1 MKFNRNVG
9 LIVLVFACLNAGAQE
24 NQFNYKRKINGVSK
38 EDWYSIALPAN
49 LFKNCQPDFRDL
61 RIVELMSNDTTEVQ
75 YLLDI
80 MDTEINTQE
89 VELSSI
95 NESRSGGEYYITFS
109 NSGYKVNYLELTF
122 QEKNYFGTV
131 KIEGSNDRKK
141 WFELAKDEKVF
152 AVQNARE
159 QYASSII
166 NFPLTDYSF
175 LRLTIA
181 STDKITFSSAAFR
194 LDEINPG
201 SFDDIATSFSVRTD
215 KKSKRTII
223 DVKLSDY
230 RPVSNV
236 TLEIQQQNDFYRQIT
251 VETLVDSTKTERG
264 WIKNYQT
271 ISGNLITS
279 FKANQFSIPF
289 TLTNRLR
296 MTIENYDNPPLK
308 ISGIRLNGARVQ
320 LRAKMK
326 TENSYLFYGNP
337 QAFKPN
343 YDIEHF
349 KDKVPLQMA
358 EASLGPEETIGKAP
372 TPISAIFEN
381 KAWLWGI
388 LLSVV
393 ALLGFFT
400 LRMMKSKS

>member
-1 MKFNRNVG
+1 MCRRTRSNLHFSECKCARKPIRVQKKN
-9 LIVLVFACLNAGAQE
+9 
-24 NQFNYKRKINGVSK
+24 KR
-38 EDWYSIALPAN
+38 DPALPSD
-49 LFKNCQPDFRDL
+49 LFKNCRADFRDL
-61 RIVELMSNDTTEVQ
+61 RIYDLIGSDTTEVQ

-80 MDTEINTQE
+80 LDTEINKQE
-89 VELSSI
+89 VALSPI
-95 NESRSGGEYYITFS
+95 NESRSGNEYYITFS

-122 QEKNYFGTV
+122 QESNYFGTV

-141 WFELAKDEKVF
+141 WFELATNEKIF
-152 AVQNARE
+152 SVQNTHE

-166 NFPLTDYSF
+166 NFPLTDYKF

-181 STDKITFSSAAFR
+181 SVDKLTFSSAAFR
-194 LDEINPG
+194 LDEIKPG
-201 SFDDIATSFSVRTD
+201 SFEDIATTFLISTD

-223 DVKLSDY
+223 DVKLDDY

-236 TLEIQQQNDFYRQIT
+236 TLEIPQQNDFYRHIT

-264 WIKNYQT
+264 WIKNYQM

-279 FKANQFSIPF
+279 FRANQFSIPF

-296 MTIENYDNPPLK
+296 LTIENYDNPPLA
-308 ISGIRLNGARVQ
+308 IAAVQLTGAKVQ
-320 LRAKMK
+320 LRAKL
-326 TENSYLFYGNP
+326 TGETSYLFYGNRE
-337 QAFKPN
+337 AFGPT

-349 KDKVPLQMA
+349 KDKIPLQMKQA
-358 EASLGPEETIGKAP
+358 TLGIEERIGKVP

-400 LRMMKSKS
+400 LRMMRSKA